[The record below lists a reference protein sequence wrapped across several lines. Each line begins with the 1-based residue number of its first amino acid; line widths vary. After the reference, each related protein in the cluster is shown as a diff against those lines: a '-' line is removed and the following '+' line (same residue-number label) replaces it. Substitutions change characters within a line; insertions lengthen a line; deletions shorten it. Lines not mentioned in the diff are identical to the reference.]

1 MIVLQEELSKAQALR
16 SLSLTVFP
24 LVEIFLKLFRL
35 VFRGHLGLL
44 AQASVLRI
52 KRLNAL
58 ILEQMEPL

>member
-52 KRLNAL
+52 KRFNSL
-58 ILEQMEPL
+58 ILE